1 MLWYALYHGTH
12 YYREGVYMQSGDNEK
27 TDTEVREILDY
38 YKGLP
43 ERGSQEVIV
52 SMLRDFRTYADG
64 LDPLFWRRRHRRP
77 G

>member
-1 MLWYALYHGTH
+1 
-12 YYREGVYMQSGDNEK
+12 MQSGDNEK

-52 SMLRDFRTYADG
+52 SMLRELQDVCG
-64 LDPLFWRRRHRRP
+64 WIGPSVL
-77 G
+77 